1 MNRKWIAECD
11 FHQIHTKVEI
21 DKVMEKPVA
30 HKSVVH
36 VAFRGTAGYESFF
49 E

>member
-1 MNRKWIAECD
+1 MNGKWIAECD